1 MPRNLTGGSKHR
13 SQRNSE
19 SSKSRNNKTINENLF
34 DDLRDG
40 MNVEDILIGRVLRHM
55 GQGRMEVFYIKREWS
70 DEEEKEIKREITQ
83 IIPMRGGLR
92 GKGKKDVHIGP
103 GDVVM
108 IMETGLSNVT
118 HEIVSVF
125 YEPQR
130 TKLRKLRP
138 DLDARIFAAAGSN
151 ANEEPE
157 DGVIFEEDESEKEE
171 EMNID
176 DI

>member
-1 MPRNLTGGSKHR
+1 MPRNITGGSGHK

-19 SSKSRNNKTINENLF
+19 SSTSKHNKQINENLF
-34 DDLRDG
+34 DDFKDG
-40 MNVEDILIGRVLRHM
+40 MNVDDILIGRVLRHL
-55 GQGRMEVFYIKREWS
+55 GQGRMEVFYVKKEWS
-70 DEEEKEIKREITQ
+70 EEEEKEIKREVTQ

-92 GKGKKDVHIGP
+92 GRNKKNVHIGP

-108 IMETGLSNVT
+108 IIETGLSNVT

-130 TKLRKLRP
+130 SKLRKLRP

-151 ANEEPE
+151 TAEEH
-157 DGVIFEEDESEKEE
+157 DGVVFEEESEKEE

>member
-1 MPRNLTGGSKHR
+1 MPRNLTGGSGHK
-13 SQRNSE
+13 SQKNSE
-19 SSKSRNNKTINENLF
+19 SSKARNNKSINENLF

-40 MNVEDILIGRVLRHM
+40 MNVDDILIGRVLRHL
-55 GQGRMEVFYIKREWS
+55 GQGRMEVFYVKKEWS
-70 DEEEKEIKREITQ
+70 EEEEKEIKREVTK

-108 IMETGLSNVT
+108 IMETGLANVT

-130 TKLRKLRP
+130 SKLRKLRP
-138 DLDARIFAAAGSN
+138 DLDARIFAAAGSS
-151 ANEEPE
+151 ATEEE
-157 DGVIFEEDESEKEE
+157 ADGVVFEEEEKEE

>member
-1 MPRNLTGGSKHR
+1 MTRNLTGGSKHKA
-13 SQRNSE
+13 QRNSE
-19 SSKSRNNKTINENLF
+19 SSKSRNNKNINEKLF
-34 DDLRDG
+34 DDIRDG
-40 MNVEDILIGRVLRHM
+40 MNIDDILVGRVLRHM
-55 GQGRMEVFYIKREWS
+55 GQGRMEVFFVKHEWS
-70 DEEEKEIKREITQ
+70 EEEEKEITREITQ
-83 IIPMRGGLR
+83 IVPMRGGLK
-92 GKGKKDVHIGP
+92 GKGKKDVLIKP

-108 IMETGLSNVT
+108 IVETGLSNVT

-138 DLDARIFAAAGSN
+138 DLDPRIFSIDKSG
-151 ANEEPE
+151 ETD
-157 DGVIFEEDESEKEE
+157 DGVIFESDEQEKEE